1 MNARIVVGQFQP
13 GKIDEGVRHFRETV
27 VTRAKKYPG
36 FKGALM
42 LTDPNTRKLVAIT
55 LWETEAA
62 LKATETGFQ
71 ESAAQLAQTLAGP
84 PTEECYEVSVQVQSL
99 NGISS

>member
-1 MNARIVVGQFQP
+1 MNARVVTALFQP
-13 GKIDEGVRHFRETV
+13 GKIDEGARYFCDTV
-27 VTRAKKYPG
+27 VTRAKQHAG

-42 LTDPNTRKLVAIT
+42 LTDPNTRKMVAVT

-62 LKATETGFQ
+62 LKATETSFQ

-84 PTEECYEVSVQVQSL
+84 PTQERYEVSVQA
-99 NGISS
+99 